1 MCTQE
6 NKPLVSLVL
15 PVYGVENYIEQC
27 AKSMFEQTYSNI
39 EYIFVDDKTLDTS
52 IDKLER
58 VMKDYPER
66 SKQVNIVR
74 KPKNEGLPQAR
85 RTGME
90 FVHGQYIMHLDSD
103 DWADKDMVSDMVQE
117 AELHHAD
124 IVYTDYYINKGA
136 NFQEQ
141 NLFSNI
147 TVKSGIELMK
157 AIFEGCANGCIWGKM
172 YRNEL
177 FKGIEYSKGFV
188 FEDMVMNIQLIP
200 FASKVVHISK
210 PYYHYRTFLKP
221 TSSDKLNSALQNI
234 SYIANYIQEKKLDS
248 LKRAFLQ
255 FIEKRKMIYLGRL
268 GLFRTPYSKYLWTL
282 SPKREMS
289 YKSIIKFSGW
299 KGLIRYIIGSAIHKL
314 P

>member
-1 MCTQE
+1 MYSQE

-39 EYIFVDDKTLDTS
+39 EYIFVDDKTQDAS

-74 KPKNEGLPQAR
+74 KPKNEGVPQAR

-124 IVYTDYYINKGA
+124 IVYSDYYINKGA

-147 TVKSGIELMK
+147 TVNSGIELMK
-157 AIFEGCANGCIWGKM
+157 AIFEGCANGCMWGKM

-210 PYYHYRTFLKP
+210 PYYHYRTFIKP

-248 LKRAFLQ
+248 LKRSFLQ

-289 YKSIIKFSGW
+289 FKSIIKFSGW

>member
-1 MCTQE
+1 MCSQE

-39 EYIFVDDKTLDTS
+39 EYIFVDDKTQDAS

-124 IVYTDYYINKGA
+124 IVYSDYYINKGA

-141 NLFSNI
+141 NLFSNT
-147 TVKSGIELMK
+147 TVNSGIELMK

-210 PYYHYRTFLKP
+210 PYYHYRIFLKP

-255 FIEKRKMIYLGRL
+255 FIERRKMIYLGRL

>member
-1 MCTQE
+1 MYSQE

-39 EYIFVDDKTLDTS
+39 EYIFVDDKTQDAS

-66 SKQVNIVR
+66 SKQVTIVR

-177 FKGIEYSKGFV
+177 FKGIEYSEGFV

-200 FASKVVHISK
+200 FASKVVHISE

-234 SYIANYIQEKKLDS
+234 LYIANYIQEKKLNN

>member
-1 MCTQE
+1 
-6 NKPLVSLVL
+6 
-15 PVYGVENYIEQC
+15 
-27 AKSMFEQTYSNI
+27 MFEQTYSNI
-39 EYIFVDDKTLDTS
+39 EYIFVDDKTQDAS

-58 VMKDYPER
+58 LMKDYPER
-66 SKQVNIVR
+66 SKQVTIVR
-74 KPKNEGLPQAR
+74 KPKNEGTPQAR

-90 FVHGQYIMHLDSD
+90 FAHGQYIVHLDSD
-103 DWADKDMVSDMVQE
+103 DWADKEMVFDMVQE

-124 IVYTDYYINKGA
+124 IVYTDYFINKGT
-136 NFQEQ
+136 NIQEQ
-141 NLFSNI
+141 YLFSNI
-147 TVKSGIELMK
+147 TANSGIELMK
-157 AIFEGCANGCIWGKM
+157 AIFQGYANGCMWGKM

-210 PYYHYRTFLKP
+210 PYYHYRTFIKP

-248 LKRAFLQ
+248 LKRSFLQ
-255 FIEKRKMIYLGRL
+255 FIEMIYLGRL

-289 YKSIIKFSGW
+289 FKSIIKFSGW

>member
-1 MCTQE
+1 MYSQE

-39 EYIFVDDKTLDTS
+39 EYIFVDDKTQDAS

-200 FASKVVHISK
+200 SASKVVHISK

>member
-15 PVYGVENYIEQC
+15 PVYGVEKYIEQC

-39 EYIFVDDKTLDTS
+39 EYIFVDDKTQDAS
-52 IDKLER
+52 IDKLES

-66 SKQVNIVR
+66 SKQVTIVR
-74 KPKNEGLPQAR
+74 KPKNEGTPQAR

-90 FVHGQYIMHLDSD
+90 FVHGQYIMLLDSD
-103 DWADKDMVSDMVQE
+103 DWVDKDMVSDMVQE

-124 IVYTDYYINKGA
+124 IVYTDYYINKGV

-141 NLFSNI
+141 YLFSNI

-157 AIFEGCANGCIWGKM
+157 AVFEGYANGCLWGKM
-172 YRNEL
+172 YKNEL
-177 FKGIEYSKGFV
+177 FNGIEYSKGWI

-289 YKSIIKFSGW
+289 FKSIIKFSGW

>member
-15 PVYGVENYIEQC
+15 PVYGVEKYIEKC

-39 EYIFVDDKTLDTS
+39 EYIFVDDKTQDAS
-52 IDKLER
+52 IDKLES

-66 SKQVNIVR
+66 SKQVTIVR
-74 KPKNEGLPQAR
+74 KPKNEGTPQAR

-90 FVHGQYIMHLDSD
+90 FVHGQYIMLLDSD
-103 DWADKDMVSDMVQE
+103 DWVDKDMVSDMVQE

-124 IVYTDYYINKGA
+124 IVYTDYYINKGV

-141 NLFSNI
+141 YLFSNI

-157 AIFEGCANGCIWGKM
+157 AVFEGYANGCLWGKM
-172 YRNEL
+172 YKNEL
-177 FKGIEYSKGFV
+177 FNGIEYSKGWI

>member
-1 MCTQE
+1 MCSQE

-39 EYIFVDDKTLDTS
+39 EYIFVDDKTQDAS

-124 IVYTDYYINKGA
+124 IVYSDYYINKGA

-141 NLFSNI
+141 NLFSNT
-147 TVKSGIELMK
+147 TVNSGIELMK

-210 PYYHYRTFLKP
+210 PYYHYRIFLKP

-255 FIEKRKMIYLGRL
+255 FIEKRKLIYLSRL
-268 GLFRTPYSKYLWTL
+268 GLSRTPYSKYLWTL

-289 YKSIIKFSGW
+289 YKLIVKFSGW
-299 KGLIRYIIGSAIHKL
+299 KGLILYIIGSAIHKL

>member
-1 MCTQE
+1 MCSQE

-39 EYIFVDDKTLDTS
+39 EYIFVDDKTQDAS

-66 SKQVNIVR
+66 SKQVTIVR
-74 KPKNEGLPQAR
+74 KPKNEGTPQAR

-90 FVHGQYIMHLDSD
+90 FAHGQYIVHLDSD
-103 DWADKDMVSDMVQE
+103 DWADKEMVFDMVQE

-124 IVYTDYYINKGA
+124 IVYTDYFINKGT

-141 NLFSNI
+141 YLFSNI
-147 TVKSGIELMK
+147 TANSGIELMK
-157 AIFEGCANGCIWGKM
+157 AIFQGYANGCMWGKM

-210 PYYHYRTFLKP
+210 PYYHYRTFIKP

-248 LKRAFLQ
+248 LKRSFLQ

-289 YKSIIKFSGW
+289 FKSIIKFSGW

>member
-1 MCTQE
+1 MYSQE

-39 EYIFVDDKTLDTS
+39 EYIFVDDKTQDAS

-66 SKQVNIVR
+66 SKQVTIVR

-117 AELHHAD
+117 AELHNAD

-136 NFQEQ
+136 YFQEQ

-234 SYIANYIQEKKLDS
+234 SYIADYIQEKKLDS

-268 GLFRTPYSKYLWTL
+268 GFSRTPYSKYLWNL

-289 YKSIIKFSGW
+289 FKSIIKFSGW

>member
-157 AIFEGCANGCIWGKM
+157 AIFEGCANGCLWGKM

>member
-1 MCTQE
+1 MYSQE

-15 PVYGVENYIEQC
+15 PVYGVEKYIEQC

-39 EYIFVDDKTLDTS
+39 EYIFVDDKTQDAS

-66 SKQVNIVR
+66 SKQVTIVR
-74 KPKNEGLPQAR
+74 KPKNEGTPQAR

-90 FVHGQYIMHLDSD
+90 FVHGQYIMLLDSD
-103 DWADKDMVSDMVQE
+103 DWVDKDMVSDMVQE

-124 IVYTDYYINKGA
+124 IVYTDYYINKGV

-141 NLFSNI
+141 YLFSNI

-157 AIFEGCANGCIWGKM
+157 AVFEGYANGCLWGKM
-172 YRNEL
+172 YKNEL
-177 FKGIEYSKGFV
+177 FNGIEYSKGWI